1 MFSDKQK
8 KQTDEGEEYRQAEK
22 KIHTSSEDDNL
33 RSTTI
38 QGLGGLVGTLLQLAV
53 MRSLLDEIKDGLRQ
67 GLAGDGPGCEAM
79 LATKNV
85 LVHLDIPQHTG
96 IGLFGHFCQEEFL
109 ASKKKKKGG
118 KKIESR
124 RIRRRRVHCLE
135 AGWARPCAD
144 KKGKGWW
151 TRMLMMMIVEAM
163 KNESSALKSSLTLDA
178 TATGAERKKNKD
190 LGRNINYPVHNFDA
204 IPV

>member
-109 ASKKKKKGG
+109 ASKKKKKVE
-118 KKIESR
+118 KKSKVAGLEDEGFTASR
-124 RIRRRRVHCLE
+124 LAGLALVLIR
-135 AGWARPCAD
+135 
-144 KKGKGWW
+144 KGKG
-151 TRMLMMMIVEAM
+151 
-163 KNESSALKSSLTLDA
+163 
-178 TATGAERKKNKD
+178 G
-190 LGRNINYPVHNFDA
+190 GRGC
-204 IPV
+204 